1 MNDSTPEQAAIK
13 KLMSHRLS
21 LDDDSAA
28 RMEWLQIVEGTHT
41 YLPVP
46 RYPLFGWTST
56 LKFIRLSL
64 TCRLWEGISSE
75 KRELLRSFLRYVESD
90 ISKLSRPNSRFDFRN
105 GSIGNFFLTGARL
118 VPPPVSISPSFSHRD

>member
-1 MNDSTPEQAAIK
+1 MNDATPEQAAIK

-21 LDDDSAA
+21 LEDGNLAKT
-28 RMEWLQIVEGTHT
+28 EWLQIVEGTHLYFPAKKGFLT
-41 YLPVP
+41 
-46 RYPLFGWTST
+46 
-56 LKFIRLSL
+56 

-75 KRELLRSFLRYVESD
+75 KKELLRSFLRYVQSD

-118 VPPPVSISPSFSHRD
+118 VFP